1 VLYDSGDA
9 SALSTEAGINLG
21 ADTMVDLTA
30 AQREGRGAGGG
41 GQFGVWLSPSGSDE
55 SIRLFL
61 CRKACSIAELQQLA
75 RRLARPAGTTTNGA
89 AGRQAPGDVPCSGR
103 LVLLPYP
110 ELINARD
117 SKTLCAMALYG
128 KPASQPIARSLH
140 RRFIPSQGALP
151 CPGSL
156 SCPPHS

>member
-1 VLYDSGDA
+1 
-9 SALSTEAGINLG
+9 
-21 ADTMVDLTA
+21 
-30 AQREGRGAGGG
+30 
-41 GQFGVWLSPSGSDE
+41 
-55 SIRLFL
+55 
-61 CRKACSIAELQQLA
+61 
-75 RRLARPAGTTTNGA
+75 
-89 AGRQAPGDVPCSGR
+89 VPCSGR

-151 CPGSL
+151 CPALGPYL
-156 SCPPHS
+156 VHLIPRQPLHP